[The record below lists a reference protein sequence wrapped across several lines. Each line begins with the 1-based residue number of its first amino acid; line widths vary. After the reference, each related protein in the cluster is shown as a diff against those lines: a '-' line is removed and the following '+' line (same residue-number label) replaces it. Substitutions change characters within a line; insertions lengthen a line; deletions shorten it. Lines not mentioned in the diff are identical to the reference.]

1 MIVNGEN
8 RDYSPQ
14 LPPFYNEGTANE
26 KICLSYFITI
36 LYDSDTL
43 DTLIMSIVSMPNGK
57 LEPVYKTD
65 VLSAGK
71 NPDKTRFRFTNT
83 PKFRL
88 LTENDYRVKV
98 VVFKEDMDVNYRK
111 KVKFF
116 EEIYSKQSIN
126 EQ

>member
-1 MIVNGEN
+1 
-8 RDYSPQ
+8 
-14 LPPFYNEGTANE
+14 
-26 KICLSYFITI
+26 
-36 LYDSDTL
+36 
-43 DTLIMSIVSMPNGK
+43 MPNGK
-57 LEPVYKTD
+57 LEPIYKTD

-88 LTENDYRVKV
+88 LSENDYRVKV

-116 EEIYSKQSIN
+116 EEVYSKQSIN

>member
-1 MIVNGEN
+1 MIVGGEN
-8 RDYSPQ
+8 RAYNPQ
-14 LPPFYNEGTANE
+14 LPAFYNEGTNRE

-43 DTLIMSIVSMPNGK
+43 DTLIMSIVCMPNGK
-57 LEPVYKTD
+57 LEPIYKTD

-88 LTENDYRVKV
+88 LSENDYRIKV
-98 VVFKEDMDVNYRK
+98 VVFKKDMDIRYLK

-116 EEIYSKQSIN
+116 EEVYSKQSIN
-126 EQ
+126 EK